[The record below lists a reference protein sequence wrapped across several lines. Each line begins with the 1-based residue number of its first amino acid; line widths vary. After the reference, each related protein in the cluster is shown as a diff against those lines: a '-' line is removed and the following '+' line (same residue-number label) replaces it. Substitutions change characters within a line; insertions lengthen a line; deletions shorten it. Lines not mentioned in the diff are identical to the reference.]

1 MTRSWLMVCIA
12 AAMVAASSCQDV
24 RAQTYP
30 VGTITFVVPY
40 AAGGSADIVARLVGT
55 KLQERLGRP
64 VVVENRPGGSE
75 MVATEAVARSNPDG
89 LTIAILSN
97 AIAINETLVPN
108 RRYDLA
114 RDLAPVARIIELPFA
129 IMVHPSVP
137 ANSIKELVTYA
148 KANPGQLNYGHL
160 GPGSPHFFTMEWFK
174 RTAGID
180 ILPVPYRG
188 AAPAYAALV
197 AGEVQVIASGLGA
210 ATPFLEAGQARAL
223 AALSQ
228 RRPAS
233 LPGLPTIA
241 EAGYPDFNLRSWMGI
256 FVKSGT
262 PKEIVDVLQTEIL
275 AAIDSGDVKDRLQ
288 KLGLDPSP
296 MKSQEFKN
304 FIQGEIDNWQTI
316 VTATGPKAQ

>member
-30 VGTITFVVPY
+30 AGSITFVVPY

-114 RDLAPVARIIELPFA
+114 RDLAPVARVIELPFA

-137 ANSIKELVTYA
+137 ANSIKDLVTYA

-180 ILPVPYRG
+180 IVPVPYRG

-228 RRPAS
+228 QRPAS

-262 PKEIVDVLQTEIL
+262 PKELVDVLQTEIL

-296 MKSQEFKN
+296 MKSQEFTN
-304 FIQGEIDNWQTI
+304 FIQGEIGNWQTI
-316 VTATGPKAQ
+316 VTATGSKAQ